1 MVRAGQGR
9 LTKGRPMENII
20 IRIRCDACG
29 SELNQM
35 RAMVEPLTGVLTIMV
50 GKCKPCLDE
59 QYDYGFVDG
68 QD

>member
-1 MVRAGQGR
+1 
-9 LTKGRPMENII
+9 MENII

-59 QYDYGFVDG
+59 QRDAGYGDCMADYDIVEDYND
-68 QD
+68 D